1 MQALNNAAQQ
11 VKWGEADI
19 ILCGGVESY
28 STAPYVLRDARW
40 GARLMHKTMED
51 SIWNLLYSGGDII
64 MGQTAELI
72 AKKWKISREESDE
85 IAVRSH
91 NNAEKAIKDGK
102 FKDEIVPVPVPQKK
116 GDPKLADQDE
126 HVRMGLT
133 LDDVKKLK
141 PVFEKDGIVT
151 AASSSGINDG
161 AAALLVMSD
170 EKAKELGIAPLAKVG
185 DFGVAA
191 VDPDYMGEGPIPAT
205 KRLFSRS
212 KYNLSDVGLIELN
225 EAFAAQYLACEKGIG
240 LNREITNVNGSGCG
254 LGHPVGC
261 TGARI
266 VISLL
271 YEMRRR
277 KVETGLA
284 GLCAGGGMGTSILIH
299 AI

>member
-1 MQALNNAAQQ
+1 
-11 VKWGEADI
+11 
-19 ILCGGVESY
+19 
-28 STAPYVLRDARW
+28 
-40 GARLMHKTMED
+40 
-51 SIWNLLYSGGDII
+51 

-116 GDPKLADQDE
+116 GDPKLVDQDE

-212 KYNLSDVGLIELN
+212 KYNLSNVGLIELN